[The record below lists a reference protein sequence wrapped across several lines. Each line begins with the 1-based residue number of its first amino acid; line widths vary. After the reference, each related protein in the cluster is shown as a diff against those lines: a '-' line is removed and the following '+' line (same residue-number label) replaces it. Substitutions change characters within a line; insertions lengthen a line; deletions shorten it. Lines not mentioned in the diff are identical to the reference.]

1 MFQGLGGLLRG
12 LSWRSHQTLI
22 IKLKLLLFGK
32 ASSSNV
38 RHSTVNRILGQKPT
52 WFLYRTIKNYFAH
65 SKGIFINSVQVFSW
79 SVACLI
85 SLCSLLNWY
94 IRSIALCNNDIYQYY
109 DTLCHKSRNCSP
121 NCHQHSDQEKSS
133 IQQTT
138 FSSQSNLRWDRS
150 NNTEQECRKWSEK
163 RHHCAKLR
171 YEDRSS
177 NSH

>member
-1 MFQGLGGLLRG
+1 MTIPPNPDNQIEATVVRESIQFQRT
-12 LSWRSHQTLI
+12 SFYSQSNPWTKTYLI
-22 IKLKLLLFGK
+22 
-32 ASSSNV
+32 
-38 RHSTVNRILGQKPT
+38 
-52 WFLYRTIKNYFAH
+52 LYRTIKNYFAH

-138 FSSQSNLRWDRS
+138 FSSQSNLR
-150 NNTEQECRKWSEK
+150 
-163 RHHCAKLR
+163 
-171 YEDRSS
+171 
-177 NSH
+177 